1 MRRRLPFTCIG
12 ACLLLLAPSVL
23 FGQFPNSVICQ
34 FERIATA
41 ELDANGKI
49 ASGADKDTGEL
60 VISDLNTDRPLASGN
75 IGSVKLEVLRRSESA
90 IWLAAHRDDSL
101 LSEGSGVVTLF
112 SKSRV
117 AMYTKHEILHTAD
130 GDMPFGFVEIGKFRP
145 LK

>member
-1 MRRRLPFTCIG
+1 
-12 ACLLLLAPSVL
+12 
-23 FGQFPNSVICQ
+23 
-34 FERIATA
+34 
-41 ELDANGKI
+41 LDANGKI

-90 IWLAAHRDDSL
+90 IWLAVRRDDSL

-117 AMYTKHEILHTAD
+117 AMYTKHEILRTVS
-130 GDMPFGFVEIGKFRP
+130 GEMPFGFVEIGKWRP
-145 LK
+145 VK